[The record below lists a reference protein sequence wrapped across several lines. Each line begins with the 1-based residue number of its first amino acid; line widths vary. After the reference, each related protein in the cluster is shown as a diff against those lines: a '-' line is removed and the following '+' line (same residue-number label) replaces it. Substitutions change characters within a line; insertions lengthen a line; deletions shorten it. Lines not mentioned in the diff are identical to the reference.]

1 MEIAA
6 KCAKGNSDKS
16 LLGTRASSKAKQRSI
31 HFDKH
36 KKSD

>member
-6 KCAKGNSDKS
+6 ICAKGNSDKS
-16 LLGTRASSKAKQRSI
+16 LIGTRASSKAKQRSI
-31 HFDKH
+31 RFDKN